1 MIFNLLNETPN
12 CLIEKETEVCI
23 VGGGTAGVYLS
34 QALQKKN
41 VSVIL
46 IELGS
51 NSAVKADIAFDQ
63 PKFTATEYRGASQGR
78 VAGLGGTSSKWG
90 GQMISL
96 SDSDFLRRDKL
107 KDSIAWPIDKVDL
120 QFYYDKVLA
129 TLNMSEPKSYSF
141 SESKTSK
148 LISRSSLKDSFKL
161 RSSSWI
167 PFRKRNFAK
176 GFRSIMVKSVNL
188 EVWMNAKLVSMD
200 DSIWSGS
207 SLKRLCFSGAD
218 NRSLLVSSKLFVFT
232 MGALESTKHVL
243 PLVRNGIC
251 PTMPF
256 CDHLSTSIGH
266 LKIKNKALFLDY
278 FSPFFINGIMR
289 SMRFELTSS
298 TQNSFKT
305 ASAFVHFITVHK
317 EGSALGVL
325 RNLARK
331 FQGEKVSVDLKNINI
346 FAMLKD
352 LALIAYWRV
361 IKSKLILNHGDDIDI
376 VVDIEQ
382 RPNKINRISKS
393 SDGLRLHW
401 LVSKNDKDVVM
412 KTAQAFMTGWSS
424 TIELSELA
432 DIELFTDAE
441 LNVANYYDVYHP
453 TGSLPFGD
461 DPKTSILNRDLRVWD
476 IENLYVSSTAIFP
489 TGGSANPGLTHLAL
503 TERLADHITSQIVG

>member
-1 MIFNLLNETPN
+1 MIFNLLKETPN
-12 CLIEKETEVCI
+12 CLIEKESEVCI

-34 QALQKKN
+34 QALHQKN
-41 VSVIL
+41 VNVIL
-46 IELGS
+46 IELGG
-51 NSAVKADIAFDQ
+51 NSAVEADIAFDKPQ
-63 PKFTATEYRGASQGR
+63 FTATEYRGALQGR

-96 SDSDFLRRDKL
+96 SDSDFLRKDKL
-107 KDSIAWPIDKVDL
+107 KDTTAWPIGKADL
-120 QFYYDKVLA
+120 RFYYEKVLA

-148 LISRSSLKDSFKL
+148 LISRSSLSDSFKL

-167 PFRKRNFAK
+167 PFKKRNFAK
-176 GFRSIMVKSVNL
+176 GFRSIMAKSVNL
-188 EVWMNAKLVSMD
+188 EIWINAKLESMD
-200 DSIWSGS
+200 ESIWSGS

-218 NRSLLVSSKLFVFT
+218 NRSLVVSSKLFVFT

-243 PLVRNGIC
+243 PLVRNGAS
-251 PTMPF
+251 PATPF
-256 CDHLSTSIGH
+256 CDHLSTSVGH

-289 SMRFELTSS
+289 SMRFELTGS
-298 TQNSFKT
+298 TQDSFKT

-317 EGSALGVL
+317 EGSALSIL

-331 FQGEKVSVDLKNINI
+331 FQGEKVPLDLKNINI
-346 FAMLKD
+346 FSMLRD
-352 LALIAYWRV
+352 VLLIIYWRM
-361 IKSKLILNHGDDIDI
+361 IKSKLILNHGDDIEI
-376 VVDIEQ
+376 VIDIEQ
-382 RPNKINRISKS
+382 RPNETNRISTS
-393 SDGLRLHW
+393 SDGLSLNW
-401 LVSKNDKDVVM
+401 LVSKDDKDVVM

-432 DIELFTDAE
+432 DIELFTDTE

-461 DPKTSILNRDLRVWD
+461 DPNTSLLNKDLRVWD
-476 IENLYVSSTAIFP
+476 TENLYVSSTAIFP

-503 TERLADHITSQIVG
+503 TERLADHIVSQIIG